1 MSKYYI
7 ICGSLQYIVSS
18 ENIDT
23 AIRKFIKDMHGKGIL
38 LSSIIY
44 VDEKGFNKT
53 NKFNTDEFL
62 KEDE

>member
-18 ENIDT
+18 KSIED
-23 AIRKFIKDMHGKGIL
+23 AIKKFVQDMHGKGIML
-38 LSSIIY
+38 GPTIY

-53 NKFNTDEFL
+53 YKYSTDKYL
-62 KEDE
+62 KDK